1 MNDAG
6 PSPARLLDGLAA
18 LLDNH
23 PHTRHLI
30 VGYSGGLDSHV
41 LLHLL
46 ATNHACWPERTLAA
60 MYVDHG
66 LQAASAGWGEHCAHI
81 CHGLD
86 IPFRVLRIDARPLPG
101 ESPEAAAR
109 RARYAAL
116 AAELEPDA
124 ALLTAHHRDDQA
136 ETLLLQLLRGAGPHG
151 LAAMP
156 TTSRLGPGWLLR
168 PLLEVDRSELLDYAL
183 EHGLHWIEDVSNTD
197 TRFDRNYLRQ
207 RILPL
212 LRERWPAVGRN
223 LARSARWCAE
233 TADWLDADADA
244 DLARVAAQRPDALH
258 IPALRE
264 LGEPRQR
271 NALRRWLRRLGL
283 PVPDSQQLRHILH
296 DALTA
301 ARDRQP
307 CIRWPGGEVRRYRD
321 MLHALP
327 PPPEHDARQ
336 TFIWRHETNVYPP
349 LDLPGLGTL
358 RLRAT
363 FGEGLRAETLAGAT
377 LTIRFRQGG
386 ERFRPVGRHHGQE
399 LKKLLQEAGIP
410 PWERDR
416 LPLIYLPSTPTL
428 PHEGGG
434 NPSLLAVVGLGIAV
448 EAAAG
453 PGEPGFLPVL
463 QSPSATGFGIL

>member
-1 MNDAG
+1 MNDACPG
-6 PSPARLLDGLAA
+6 LARLLDGLTA
-18 LLDNH
+18 LLTAH
-23 PHTRHLI
+23 PHLRRLI

-46 ATNHACWPERTLAA
+46 ATHRHCWPERTLAA
-60 MYVDHG
+60 AYVDHG
-66 LQAASAGWGEHCAHI
+66 LQTVSAAWGEHCAAV
-81 CHGLD
+81 CRELD
-86 IPFRVLRIDARPLPG
+86 TPFQVLKIDARPAPG

-109 RARYAAL
+109 HARYAAL
-116 AAELEPDA
+116 AAGLGPDD

-156 TTSRLGPGWLLR
+156 TASRLGPSWLLR
-168 PLLEVDRSELLDYAL
+168 PLLDVDRSELLDYAL
-183 EHGLHWIEDVSNTD
+183 EHGLRWIEDVSNQD
-197 TRFDRNYLRQ
+197 ARFDRNYLRQ

-212 LRERWPAVGRN
+212 LRERWPTVGRN
-223 LARSARWCAE
+223 LARSAQWCAE

-244 DLARVAAQRPDALH
+244 DLARVVAPRPDVLH
-258 IPALRE
+258 IPTLRA

-271 NALRRWLRRLGL
+271 NVLRRWLRRLGL
-283 PVPDSQQLRHILH
+283 PVPDARQLRHILH

-307 CIRWPGGEVRRYRD
+307 CIQWLGGEVRRYRD
-321 MLHALP
+321 RLHAMPPLLP
-327 PPPEHDARQ
+327 HDARQ
-336 TFIWRHETNVYPP
+336 TLLWRSDTRDYPP
-349 LDLPGLGTL
+349 LELPGLGTL

-363 FGEGLRAETLAGAT
+363 LGEGLRSEMLAGAV

-386 ERFRPVGRHHGQE
+386 ERFRPVGRTHSQE

-416 LPLIYLPSTPTL
+416 LPLLYLPPTPTF
-428 PHEGGG
+428 PREGGG
-434 NPSLLAVVGLGIAV
+434 HQGLLAVVGLGS
-448 EAAAG
+448 AAEVVAG

>member
-6 PSPARLLDGLAA
+6 PSPACLLDGLAA

-23 PHTRHLI
+23 PHIRHLI

-46 ATNHACWPERTLAA
+46 ATNRACWPGRTLAA
-60 MYVDHG
+60 VYVDHG
-66 LQAASAGWGEHCAHI
+66 LQTASASWGEHCAHI

-86 IPFRVLRIDARPLPG
+86 ISFRALRIDARPLPG

-183 EHGLHWIEDVSNTD
+183 EHGLRWIEDVSNADTD
-197 TRFDRNYLRQ
+197 FDRNYLRH

-223 LARSARWCAE
+223 LARSAQWCAE

-244 DLARVAAQRPDALH
+244 DLARVAAQRPDTLH

-264 LGEPRQR
+264 LSEPRQR

-283 PVPDSQQLRHILH
+283 PVPDAQQLRHILH

-321 MLHALP
+321 TLYALP
-327 PPPEHDARQ
+327 PLVTHDARQ
-336 TFIWRHETNVYPP
+336 TFIWRHETNAYPP

-358 RLRAT
+358 RLLAT
-363 FGEGLRAETLAGAT
+363 FGEGLRAETLAGAA

-386 ERFRPVGRHHGQE
+386 ERFRPVGRHHSQE

-410 PWERDR
+410 PWKRDR

-428 PHEGGG
+428 PHEGGENQG
-434 NPSLLAVVGLGIAV
+434 LLAVVGLGIAAEV
-448 EAAAG
+448 AAG
-453 PGEPGFLPVL
+453 SGEPGFLPVL

>member
-1 MNDAG
+1 MTATLLF
-6 PSPARLLDGLAA
+6 PAILHPLLTA
-18 LLDNH
+18 H
-23 PHTRHLI
+23 PHLRHLI

-46 ATNHACWPERTLAA
+46 ATNRACWPGRTLAA
-60 MYVDHG
+60 VYVDHG
-66 LQAASAGWGEHCAHI
+66 LQAASARWGEHCAHT
-81 CHGLD
+81 CHELD
-86 IPFRVLRIDARPLPG
+86 IPFRVLRIDARPAPG

-116 AAELEPDA
+116 AAELGPDA

-156 TTSRLGPGWLLR
+156 TASRLGSGWLLR
-168 PLLEVDRSELLDYAL
+168 PLLDVDRSGLLAYAL
-183 EHGLHWIEDVSNTD
+183 EHDLRWIEDVSNTD
-197 TRFDRNYLRQ
+197 TDFDRNYLRH

-212 LRERWPAVGRN
+212 LRERWPAVARN
-223 LARSARWCAE
+223 LARSAQWCAE
-233 TADWLDADADA
+233 TADWLDANADA
-244 DLARVAAQRPDALH
+244 DLARVTTQRPDALH
-258 IPALRE
+258 IPALQA

-271 NALRRWLRRLGL
+271 NALRRWLRQLGL
-283 PVPDSQQLRHILH
+283 PVPDARQLRHILH

-307 CIRWPGGEVRRYRD
+307 RVRWRGGEARRYRD
-321 MLHALP
+321 TLYAMPPLP
-327 PPPEHDARQ
+327 PHEPRQ
-336 TFIWRHETNVYPP
+336 TLVWRANADGYPP

-363 FGEGLRAETLAGAT
+363 RGEGLRAELLAGVT

-386 ERFRPVGRHHGQE
+386 ERFRPVGRHHSQE

-416 LPLIYLPSTPTL
+416 LPLIYLSSTPTL
-428 PHEGGG
+428 PREGGG
-434 NPSLLAVVGLGIAV
+434 NPGLLAVVGLGIAT
-448 EAAAG
+448 EAAARA
-453 PGEPGFLPVL
+453 GEPGFLPVL

>member
-1 MNDAG
+1 MNDAC
-6 PSPARLLDGLAA
+6 PSPARLLDDLAA

-23 PHTRHLI
+23 PHTCHLI

-46 ATNHACWPERTLAA
+46 ATNRAYWPERTLAA
-60 MYVDHG
+60 VYVDHG
-66 LQAASAGWGEHCAHI
+66 LQIASAGWGEHCARI
-81 CHGLD
+81 CRELD
-86 IPFRVLRIDARPLPG
+86 IPFRVLRIDARPTPG

-116 AAELEPDA
+116 AAELNLGA

-156 TTSRLGPGWLLR
+156 TASRLGPGWLLR
-168 PLLEVDRSELLDYAL
+168 PLLDVDRSGLLAYAL
-183 EHGLHWIEDVSNTD
+183 KHDLRWIEDVSNIDTD
-197 TRFDRNYLRQ
+197 FDRNYLRH

-212 LRERWPAVGRN
+212 LRERWPAVARN
-223 LARSARWCAE
+223 LARSAQWCAE
-233 TADWLDADADA
+233 TADWLDAGADA
-244 DLARVAAQRPDALH
+244 DLARVTTQRPDTLH
-258 IPALRE
+258 IPALRA

-283 PVPDSQQLRHILH
+283 PVPDSRQLRHILH

-301 ARDRQP
+301 ARNRQP
-307 CIRWPGGEVRRYRD
+307 CIRWPGGEVRRYRNTLYA
-321 MLHALP
+321 MP
-327 PPPEHDARQ
+327 PPPPHDSRQ
-336 TFIWRHETNVYPP
+336 TLIWRATADGWPP
-349 LDLPGLGTL
+349 LELPGLGTL
-358 RLRAT
+358 
-363 FGEGLRAETLAGAT
+363 GLRAAVGAGLRAD
-377 LTIRFRQGG
+377 LLVGGLLLVRFRQGG
-386 ERFRPVGRHHGQE
+386 ERFRPVGRHHSQK
-399 LKKLLQEAGIP
+399 LKKLLQEAGFP

-416 LPLIYLPSTPTL
+416 LPLIYLSSTPTL
-428 PHEGGG
+428 THEGGENQG
-434 NPSLLAVVGLGIAV
+434 LLAVVGLGIAA

-463 QSPSATGFGIL
+463 QSP

>member
-1 MNDAG
+1 MNDACPG
-6 PSPARLLDGLAA
+6 FSLLLDGLAA
-18 LLDNH
+18 LLDAH
-23 PHTRHLI
+23 PHIRDLTL
-30 VGYSGGLDSHV
+30 GYSGGMDSHV

-46 ATNHACWPERTLAA
+46 ATHRHCWPERTLAA

-66 LQAASAGWGEHCAHI
+66 LQVASAAWGEHCATV
-81 CHGLD
+81 CRELD
-86 IPFRVLRIDARPLPG
+86 IPFRVLLRVDARPVPG

-116 AAELEPDA
+116 AAELGPDT

-156 TTSRLGPGWLLR
+156 AASRLGRTWLLR
-168 PLLEVDRSELLDYAL
+168 PLLQLDRADLRTYAL
-183 EHGLHWIEDVSNTD
+183 EHGLRWIEDGSNQD
-197 TRFDRNYLRQ
+197 VRFDRNYLRQ
-207 RILPL
+207 QVLPL
-212 LRERWPAVGRN
+212 LRKRWPAVGRN
-223 LARSARWCAE
+223 LARSAQWCAE
-233 TADWLDADADA
+233 AADWLDADADA
-244 DLARVAAQRPDALH
+244 DLARAATPRPGALH
-258 IPALRE
+258 LPALRE

-271 NALRRWLRRLGL
+271 NALRRWLRQLGL
-283 PVPDSQQLRHILH
+283 PIPDARQLRHILQ
-296 DALTA
+296 DALA
-301 ARDRQP
+301 AAQDRQP
-307 CIRWPGGEVRRYRD
+307 CIRWPGGEIRRYRD
-321 MLHALP
+321 TLHALP
-327 PPPEHDARQ
+327 PPGAHDARQ
-336 TFIWRHETNVYPP
+336 IFIWRHETDGYPP

-363 FGEGLRAETLAGAT
+363 FGEGLRSETLAGAA

-386 ERFRPVGRHHGQE
+386 ERFRPVGRRHGQE

-410 PWERDR
+410 PWQRDR
-416 LPLIYLPSTPTL
+416 LPLLYLPRKGEESR
-428 PHEGGG
+428 
-434 NPSLLAVVGLGIAV
+434 SLLAVVGLGIAA

>member
-1 MNDAG
+1 M
-6 PSPARLLDGLAA
+6 
-18 LLDNH
+18 
-23 PHTRHLI
+23 
-30 VGYSGGLDSHV
+30 
-41 LLHLL
+41 
-46 ATNHACWPERTLAA
+46 
-60 MYVDHG
+60 
-66 LQAASAGWGEHCAHI
+66 
-81 CHGLD
+81 
-86 IPFRVLRIDARPLPG
+86 
-101 ESPEAAAR
+101 
-109 RARYAAL
+109 
-116 AAELEPDA
+116 
-124 ALLTAHHRDDQA
+124 TAHHRDDQA

-183 EHGLHWIEDVSNTD
+183 EHGLHWIEDVSNAD

-258 IPALRE
+258 IPALRA

-416 LPLIYLPSTPTL
+416 LPLIYLPSMPTL

>member
-1 MNDAG
+1 MNGACPGFAG
-6 PSPARLLDGLAA
+6 LLDSVTA
-18 LLDNH
+18 LRDAY
-23 PHTRHLI
+23 PCTRHLI
-30 VGYSGGLDSHV
+30 VAYSGGLDSHA

-46 ATNHACWPERTLAA
+46 ATHRHCWPERTLAA
-60 MYVDHG
+60 VYVDHG
-66 LQAASAGWGEHCAHI
+66 LQAASAAWGEHCAHI
-81 CHGLD
+81 CRELD
-86 IPFRVLRIDARPLPG
+86 IPFRVLRIDARPAPG

-109 RARYAAL
+109 RARYTAL
-116 AAELEPDA
+116 ASELRADA

-156 TTSRLGPGWLLR
+156 VASRLGQGWLLR
-168 PLLEVDRSELLDYAL
+168 PWLDVDRANLRAYAL
-183 EHGLHWIEDVSNTD
+183 EHGLRWIEDDSNQD
-197 TRFDRNYLRQ
+197 ARFDRNYLRQ

-212 LRERWPAVGRN
+212 LRERWPAVSRN
-223 LARSARWCAE
+223 LARSAQWCAE

-244 DLARVAAQRPDALH
+244 DLARAATPRPDALH

-264 LGEPRQR
+264 LSEPRQR
-271 NALRRWLRRLGL
+271 NTLRRWLRQLGL
-283 PVPDSQQLRHILH
+283 PVPDARQLRHILH

-307 CIRWPGGEVRRYRD
+307 CIQWPGGEVRRYRD
-321 MLHALP
+321 TLYALP
-327 PPPEHDARQ
+327 PRIAHDARQ
-336 TFIWRHETNVYPP
+336 IFVWRHGTHNYPP

-358 RLRAT
+358 RLRMT
-363 FGEGLRAETLAGAT
+363 FGEGLRSETLAGIA

-386 ERFRPVGRHHGQE
+386 ERFRPAGRHHSQE
-399 LKKLLQEAGIP
+399 LKKLLQDAGIP
-410 PWERDR
+410 PWERAR

-428 PHEGGG
+428 PREGGG
-434 NPSLLAVVGLGIAV
+434 NQSLLAVVGLGIAA

-453 PGEPGFLPVL
+453 PGEPGLLPVL